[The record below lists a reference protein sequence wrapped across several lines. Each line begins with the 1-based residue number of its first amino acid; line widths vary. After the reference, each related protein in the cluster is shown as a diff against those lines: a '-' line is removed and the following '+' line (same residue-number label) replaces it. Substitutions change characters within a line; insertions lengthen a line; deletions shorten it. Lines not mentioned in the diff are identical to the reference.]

1 MLNIFLCDLYFIMSK
16 LTLQVRNDTH
26 TTSMKLSKFQDP
38 LTPVHLRPKFFHP
51 LDPGRPIL
59 NEPSY
64 SSNDNQSIKRKR
76 DPRTICHTSKSTLM
90 IFGHDAKRLEVQ
102 NTRYPSSTTSD
113 KISFFPKPPPNPP
126 KWTIIRH
133 VQRQTLLIKSFNRQ
147 NTILWRCSYGSM
159 TTK

>member
-1 MLNIFLCDLYFIMSK
+1 MSK

-59 NEPSY
+59 NESSS

-76 DPRTICHTSKSTLM
+76 DPRMICHTSKSTLM
-90 IFGHDAKRLEVQ
+90 IFGHGANPTFFKIKAKRLEVQ

-113 KISFFPKPPPNPP
+113 NISFFPKPPPPPNSP
-126 KWTIIRH
+126 KWTIMRH
-133 VQRQTLLIKSFNRQ
+133 VERQTLLIKSFNRQ

-159 TTK
+159 TT